1 MLPWAR
7 AHRDMA
13 RIPKLNREGW
23 TLALQ
28 EPGARDSSR
37 PQTVGGPRRLSFVLS
52 HDVTQPFA
60 RSPLIIMFCVL
71 ALSPHGLLLCPI
83 TVAPSS
89 F

>member
-23 TLALQ
+23 TLAL
-28 EPGARDSSR
+28 EGPGARDSSR
-37 PQTVGGPRRLSFVLS
+37 PQTVGGPQWLPFVLS
-52 HDVTQPFA
+52 HDVTQPCA
-60 RSPLIIMFCVL
+60 RCPLIVMFYVL
-71 ALSPHGLLLCPI
+71 ALSPHELPLCPV